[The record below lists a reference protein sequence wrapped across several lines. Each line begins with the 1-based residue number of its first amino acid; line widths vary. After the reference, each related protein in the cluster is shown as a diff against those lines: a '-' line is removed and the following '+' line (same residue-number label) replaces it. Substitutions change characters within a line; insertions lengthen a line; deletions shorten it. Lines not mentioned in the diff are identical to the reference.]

1 MRFFIEFFSFQCLD
15 WCEILSCGG
24 NWPGIGGNTPG
35 GPCCNEFGGNGGCPG
50 IRFGGGG
57 CGIPDE
63 LITELADDTGI
74 IWPGNGGRIGGNII
88 GGTPGGGGGAP
99 GGTFGN
105 NGKRPGGIGIGG
117 GAPGGNLA
125 PGGKA
130 CGGRIGGAFGGRI
143 AANAAGGTKALLALN
158 AAAIVYDHQ

>member
-1 MRFFIEFFSFQCLD
+1 MYMATADVESAIIVVELD
-15 WCEILSCGG
+15 LLPTTFDVDIDDDGDIDIDDT
-24 NWPGIGGNTPG
+24 NGGNTPG

-63 LITELADDTGI
+63 LITELADDTG
-74 IWPGNGGRIGGNII
+74 
-88 GGTPGGGGGAP
+88 
-99 GGTFGN
+99 
-105 NGKRPGGIGIGG
+105 GIGIGG

-125 PGGKA
+125 PGGKP

-158 AAAIVYDHQ
+158 AAAINRTFSLCLRPLQ